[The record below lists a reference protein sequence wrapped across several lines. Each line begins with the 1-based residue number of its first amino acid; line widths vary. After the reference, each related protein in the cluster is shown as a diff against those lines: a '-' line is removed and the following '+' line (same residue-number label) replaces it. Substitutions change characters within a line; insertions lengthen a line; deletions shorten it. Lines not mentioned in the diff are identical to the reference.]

1 MAIDPKKLLP
11 TSGGELTYLAV
22 PAKISLPTAK
32 IIPSS
37 NKKGVLGVAN
47 IVNDDDE
54 EDKASGV
61 SDQVKDDVLVIRET
75 TVKIEKIVKKSIK
88 INLQKIRL
96 DRRLKENEQRKKRED
111 EGEKPKEEKKGLGIS
126 IPLPKIS
133 MFERLKNFLG
143 SVFLGWLGVKLLNF
157 LPQMIQFVEWIKPI
171 ASFIGNFVSGLLDKL
186 VTFIDFGYTV
196 VDKIESGIEG
206 LFGEDGREKF
216 KQFQSTFT
224 KFMNFAMI
232 AAMLGAAVNN
242 DLGQS
247 SPFRNRQRVGFDR
260 SGRRVSTRAQQR
272 YRQRFGDRR
281 FTERFGSKN
290 TRRLDK
296 LAGKVPRG
304 AADPLAGMVQ
314 KGVTKVAGKTAGK
327 IAGKIPIVGPLI
339 DFGIRAF
346 IFKEPLGKAAAGA
359 VGAGVGQA
367 LGTWLGG
374 MVGTL
379 AGSVVPIIGNLL
391 GGAAG
396 ATLGGLI
403 GGVIGDQIGVSLY
416 NVIAGKEDSAAAE
429 DLETKARGGTVGAE
443 EAEDQR
449 RQEQLLRDKIRK
461 AGSQRINF
469 QGSDSHIK
477 KKNANAPTQRPD
489 KGNIFQFLGNLIMGR
504 RNNDPN
510 ATGGDDT
517 LSKIRRVV
525 KNLRKTNSSII
536 SKIMSMGIDLLGG
549 KKPDMKAIKQIA
561 KSLVYFFDAAM
572 PAPVYMMRSLLQK
585 LADGGYVLESPLD
598 NQSKVRELTR
608 QVERSFLA
616 GVTKESRSALSTLQN
631 INMSPG
637 STSPTSPTSPTGST
651 RPTGSNALPT
661 AAGGTIAATSKVIGL
676 SGSSGTVAYGG
687 REGASLSVSY
697 SPFAAGSGA
706 VITSG
711 KGYRRSTN
719 SDHKGYDVGAPTGT
733 PMYAY
738 LDGEVTHTNT
748 VLGGPKDGSYGYW
761 IVWKDST
768 HGAYHFFGHLNRPPA
783 LKVGD
788 KFKAGDLLAEVG
800 GSGAG
805 RLTKYAPHLHWEI
818 SNSAPA
824 ANGQFS
830 SYIDPGQWVNT
841 HGKSP
846 TPVRTASKPKTNAQE
861 VSSRAGYE
869 QNGTTI
875 AVIEKTRVIRQPSA
889 GASKSN
895 PAIAGLDR
903 QNQVLSPSAA

>member
-22 PAKISLPTAK
+22 PKQISLPTAK

-37 NKKGVLGVAN
+37 NKKGVLGV
-47 IVNDDDE
+47 VNLVDE
-54 EDKASGV
+54 EDDQTTDGV
-61 SDQVKDDVLVIRET
+61 SDTVKDDVAAIRET
-75 TVKIEKIVKKSIK
+75 TVKIQKIVKKSIRL
-88 INLQKIRL
+88 NLAKIRT
-96 DRRLKENEQRKKRED
+96 DKREQENLRRKRRED
-111 EGEKPKEEKKGLGIS
+111 DSEKPKEKKSGPGLS

-143 SVFLGWLGVKLLNF
+143 SVFVGWLGVRLLKF
-157 LPQMIQFVEWIKPI
+157 IPQMMQFIEWIKPI
-171 ASFIGNFVSGLLDKL
+171 ASFIGDFVSGLLDKL
-186 VTFIDFGYTV
+186 VTFIDIGYTT
-196 VDKIESGIEG
+196 VDKIEGTIEN
-206 LFGEDGREKF
+206 LFGDDGKEKF

-242 DLGQS
+242 DLGRD
-247 SPFRNRQRVGFDR
+247 SPFRGRQRVGFDR
-260 SGRRVSTRAQQR
+260 SGRRVGTRAQQR

-281 FTERFGSKN
+281 FTERFGRQN
-290 TRRLDK
+290 TRRLDRI
-296 LAGKVPRG
+296 AGKVPRG

-346 IFKEPLGKAAAGA
+346 VFKEPLGKAAAGA

-374 MVGTL
+374 VVGGL
-379 AGSVVPIIGNLL
+379 AGSVVPIVGNLL

-403 GGVIGDQIGVSLY
+403 GGVIGDQIGASLY
-416 NVIAGKEDSAAAE
+416 NVIAGKEDSSAAG
-429 DLETKARGGTVGAE
+429 DLEKKATGGTVGE
-443 EAEDQR
+443 EESE
-449 RQEQLLRDKIRK
+449 RQKKEQDALREKIRK
-461 AGSQRINF
+461 ANASRVNMKQD
-469 QGSDSHIK
+469 DSHLK
-477 KKNANAPTQRPD
+477 KPKQDPK
-489 KGNIFQFLGNLIMGR
+489 KGNIFQMLFGR
-504 RNNDPN
+504 
-510 ATGGDDT
+510 GGQSQSQGDD
-517 LSKIRRVV
+517 SGGIFGSIRKAVR
-525 KNLRKTNSSII
+525 NLKRTNSSLI
-536 SKIMSMGIDLLGG
+536 SKIMAMGIDLLGG
-549 KKPDMKAIKQIA
+549 KKPDKRAIRQIA
-561 KSLVYFFDAAM
+561 KSLTNFFDAAI
-572 PAPVYMMRSLLQK
+572 PAPIFMLKSLLQK
-585 LADGGYVLESPLD
+585 LATGGMVIETPLESQRKMMEL
-598 NQSKVRELTR
+598 SK
-608 QVERSFLA
+608 QIERSFLKDVNRDTSLA
-616 GVTKESRSALSTLQN
+616 TSTLNKAQPTQSAL
-631 INMSPG
+631 PG
-637 STSPTSPTSPTGST
+637 VPR
-651 RPTGSNALPT
+651 RPGGANPPGGSNALPT
-661 AAGGTIAATSKVIGL
+661 AAGATVAATAKVTGV
-676 SGSSGTVAYGG
+676 SGSSGTVAYAG
-687 REGASLSVSY
+687 REGAGLSVSY

-783 LKVGD
+783 LNVGA
-788 KFKAGDLLAEVG
+788 KFKAGALLAEVG

-805 RLTKYAPHLHWEI
+805 RLNKYAPHLHWEI

-830 SYIDPGQWVNT
+830 SYVDPGQWVNT
-841 HGKSP
+841 HGKSKAP
-846 TPVRTASKPKTNAQE
+846 AQVASGPKKLDPGA
-861 VSSRAGYE
+861 VSSKASYE
-869 QNGTTI
+869 KNEQTI
-875 AVIEKTRVIRQPSA
+875 ALVEKTRVVRTNGSVNTSGRSVPSV
-889 GASKSN
+889 
-895 PAIAGLDR
+895 LE
-903 QNQVLSPSAA
+903 NQQTISATAA